1 MKVLVINAGSSSV
14 KYQLIQTD
22 DESVV
27 AKGGIER
34 IGIPGSNLSQT
45 VGGKKYE
52 VAKDLADH
60 NAAFELMLSCLTSP
74 DFGGAVKDIS
84 EIEAIGHRVLH
95 TGTDFHGS
103 VEVDAEVERL
113 LRENIHLGPLHM
125 PANIAGIDACIKA
138 LPGVPNVAVFDTAFH
153 TTMPDKA
160 CMYAIPYE
168 DYEQFKIKKYGF
180 HGTSHK
186 YVSGCAIDYLKS
198 KGLPWDKI
206 VTCHLGN
213 GSSITAVKDGKSVD
227 TSMGMTPLEGVPMG
241 TRSGDID
248 ASVVEMLCSWKG
260 MTPQQV
266 VTYLNKQSGFQGV
279 SGVSSDSRN
288 VLEAA
293 EKGNYRAQL
302 AMDMFT
308 YRVKKYIGSYAAA
321 MGGLDCIVMTGG
333 IGENS
338 GPLRKGILE
347 GLEFLGVEL
356 DGEINANVRQPKCIH
371 EINAADSRVKILVIP
386 TNEELVIARE
396 TRDVV
401 TAAKR

>member
-45 VGGKKYE
+45 VDGKKYE
-52 VAKDLADH
+52 VEKDLPDH

-74 DFGGAVKDIS
+74 EFGGAVKDIS

-103 VEVDAEVERL
+103 VAVDAEVEKL

-125 PANIAGIDACIKA
+125 PANIAGIDACVKE

-160 CMYAIPYE
+160 SMYAIPYE

-266 VTYLNKQSGFQGV
+266 VTYLNKQSGFLGV

-356 DGEINANVRQPKCIH
+356 DETANSGTRQPRRIYEINTVN
-371 EINAADSRVKILVIP
+371 SRVKILVIP

-396 TRDVV
+396 TRDIV
-401 TAAKR
+401 TAMKR

>member
-14 KYQLIQTD
+14 KYQLIETD
-22 DESVV
+22 DESVI

-45 VGGKKYE
+45 VAGKKYE
-52 VAKDLADH
+52 IAKDLSDH
-60 NAAFELMLSCLTSP
+60 NEAFELMLGCLTSP
-74 DFGGAVKDIS
+74 DFGSAVKDIS
-84 EIEAIGHRVLH
+84 EIKAIGHRVLH

-103 VEVDAEVERL
+103 VEVDAEVEKL

-125 PANIAGIDACIKA
+125 PANIAGIDACMKA

-160 CMYAIPYE
+160 SMYAIPYE

-186 YVSGCAIDYLKS
+186 FVSGCAIEYLKS
-198 KGLPWDKI
+198 VGHAWDKI

-260 MTPQQV
+260 MTPAEV
-266 VTYLNKQSGFQGV
+266 VTYLNKKSGFLGV

-288 VLEAA
+288 VLEEAD
-293 EKGNYRAQL
+293 KGNYRAKL

-338 GPLRKGILE
+338 GILRKGILE
-347 GLEFLGVEL
+347 GLEFLGVKL
-356 DGEINANVRQPKCIH
+356 DDGVNATLRQPKGAV
-371 EINAADSRVKILVIP
+371 EINTSDSAVKILVIP

-396 TRDVV
+396 TRDIVC
-401 TAAKR
+401 AAKR

>member
-1 MKVLVINAGSSSV
+1 
-14 KYQLIQTD
+14 
-22 DESVV
+22 
-27 AKGGIER
+27 
-34 IGIPGSNLSQT
+34 
-45 VGGKKYE
+45 
-52 VAKDLADH
+52 
-60 NAAFELMLSCLTSP
+60 
-74 DFGGAVKDIS
+74 
-84 EIEAIGHRVLH
+84 
-95 TGTDFHGS
+95 
-103 VEVDAEVERL
+103 
-113 LRENIHLGPLHM
+113 
-125 PANIAGIDACIKA
+125 
-138 LPGVPNVAVFDTAFH
+138 
-153 TTMPDKA
+153 
-160 CMYAIPYE
+160 
-168 DYEQFKIKKYGF
+168 
-180 HGTSHK
+180 
-186 YVSGCAIDYLKS
+186 
-198 KGLPWDKI
+198 
-206 VTCHLGN
+206 
-213 GSSITAVKDGKSVD
+213 
-227 TSMGMTPLEGVPMG
+227 MGMTPLEGVPMG

-347 GLEFLGVEL
+347 GLEFLGVKL
-356 DGEINANVRQPKCIH
+356 DKDVNAEVKQPKGTH
-371 EINAADSRVKILVIP
+371 EINTADSRVKILVIP

>member
-1 MKVLVINAGSSSV
+1 MNVIRELHELNGRFLAIYGDIYEEHEHLPPKQMDLMQDKLISEYKEELEILLMRACIDRARE
-14 KYQLIQTD
+14 KYRLQLEIAAYTPRTWRFLWIF
-22 DESVV
+22 
-27 AKGGIER
+27 KR
-34 IGIPGSNLSQT
+34 
-45 VGGKKYE
+45 KY
-52 VAKDLADH
+52 
-60 NAAFELMLSCLTSP
+60 NAAAKKIM
-74 DFGGAVKDIS
+74 A
-84 EIEAIGHRVLH
+84 
-95 TGTDFHGS
+95 
-103 VEVDAEVERL
+103 EVDAEVERL

-160 CMYAIPYE
+160 SMYAIPYE

-356 DGEINANVRQPKCIH
+356 DEEVNAKVRQPKCIH
-371 EINAADSRVKILVIP
+371 EINTADSRVKILVIP